1 MQSNAARGEAAH
13 NDLRR
18 KFIAL
23 MSLPI
28 KLIST
33 DFDGTLFAEF
43 EAPPIPESL
52 QQLLAGLQE
61 QGVKWVIN
69 TGRDMGSLMKSLEK
83 HGINVK
89 PDYLVLVEREIHLHR
104 DAQYWELK
112 EWNQACVRAHEQL
125 FSRVLQDVPR
135 IADWI
140 STRFEAQIYQD
151 AYSPF
156 CLIAGCL
163 DDAEVIHEYLDD
175 YARNIP
181 ELSIVRNDVYAR
193 FSHAAYNKG
202 TALAELTRRL
212 GLKPEQV
219 FAAGDHF
226 NDLPMLSQNYARW
239 LAAPANAVPEV
250 KSVVLE
256 QRGYIS
262 EFHCGHGVA
271 DSLEH
276 YLKTR

>member
-1 MQSNAARGEAAH
+1 
-13 NDLRR
+13 
-18 KFIAL
+18 

-52 QQLLAGLQE
+52 QQLIAQLQT

-69 TGRDMGSLMKSLEK
+69 TGRDMGSLMKSLQNHE
-83 HGINVK
+83 ISVK

-104 DAQYWELK
+104 DAQYWELQ

-140 STRFEAQIYQD
+140 NTRFEAQIYQD

-156 CLIAGCL
+156 CLIAGSL
-163 DDAEVIHEYLDD
+163 NDAEVIHEYLDD

-212 GLKPEQV
+212 GLIPEQV

-250 KSVVLE
+250 KTAVLE